1 MTHHNFNAAGIWH
14 IPFCML
20 LLGTMLI
27 GCEKDN
33 ETQSVVAPAQTQQT
47 VQSSGMSLK
56 PLRTQVGSPEA
67 MRPTELI
74 QNSYNSQ
81 EFSNLADSYF
91 ESQRYIEAI
100 ALYEKAI
107 SLNSS
112 DVDSMNDLG
121 LAYFYVGQPD
131 KALAALANATS
142 TSPVYKH
149 AWLSTG
155 YILFSLQRYDEA
167 VEPLQKARNLDP
179 DGIVGTEAAQFLDK
193 IRQIKVN

>member
-1 MTHHNFNAAGIWH
+1 MIHYKYNAPEKRYISFS
-14 IPFCML
+14 IL
-20 LLGTMLI
+20 LLATILI

-33 ETQSVVAPAQTQQT
+33 QTQSVVAPAETHQT
-47 VQSSGMSLK
+47 VQPSGMTLK

-67 MRPTELI
+67 MPPTELI
-74 QNSYNSQ
+74 QNAYNPQ

-91 ESQRYIEAI
+91 ESQRYVEAI

-107 SLNSS
+107 SLNSG

-131 KALAALANATS
+131 KALASLANATT

-167 VEPLQKARNLDP
+167 VEPLQKARDLDP
-179 DGIVGTEAAQFLDK
+179 NGIVGAEAAQFLNK
-193 IRQIKVN
+193 IRQIKGN